1 MEKALLRKAAHHI
14 LIMGDFNF
22 PEIDHASERV
32 VGRDAEPPAMFFTKT
47 QELSVSA
54 REWCDQ
60 D

>member
-22 PEIDHASERV
+22 PEIDHASEMV
-32 VGRDAEPPAMFFTKT
+32 IGRDAELPAMFFTKT

-54 REWCDQ
+54 RE
-60 D
+60 